1 MIQVY
6 LKPLWRESLIDYV
19 GKKMGQPNAHVI
31 DVMEQPNVNLIDV
44 IQAVW
49 TVVHL
54 HKLPLQFTSVL
65 QW

>member
-1 MIQVY
+1 MGE
-6 LKPLWRESLIDYV
+6 KLIDYV

-54 HKLPLQFTSVL
+54 HKLPL
-65 QW
+65 

>member
-1 MIQVY
+1 MGE
-6 LKPLWRESLIDYV
+6 KLIDYV
-19 GKKMGQPNAHVI
+19 GKKMGQANAHVI

-54 HKLPLQFTSVL
+54 HKLPL
-65 QW
+65 